1 MIRAIIFD
9 LDGTL
14 INTEPLKAQAYAAA
28 VQRVSG
34 DALSHQQVEDA
45 CWAVV
50 GAAGG
55 EAARTMVERL
65 GLEAALMPL
74 AAAYGVAEPWEAF
87 DRVWLEVYGAMSA
100 DPKLLRDHMWPD
112 TPRLLALARELG
124 CRTGLA
130 TMSYRDETEHVL
142 SALGI
147 GGALEAVVTCDDVE
161 FSKPDPQA
169 YLVAARKLGVPPAEC
184 LALEDTP
191 RGVQAAKGAGM
202 SVIAVATPFTKQA
215 LHASPLVD
223 PAWVVD
229 ERETLLDV
237 VRCRVRESGGLG

>member
-34 DALSHQQVEDA
+34 DALSRQQVMDA

-50 GAAGG
+50 GAAGD

-74 AAAYGVAEPWEAF
+74 AAAYGVAEPWEAL

-112 TPRLLALARELG
+112 TPKLLELARKLG

-130 TMSYRDETEHVL
+130 TMSYLAETEHVL

-161 FSKPDPQA
+161 RSKPDPEA
-169 YLVAARKLGVPPAEC
+169 YCIAARRLGVPPAEC

-191 RGVQAAKGAGM
+191 RGVQAAIGAGM

-215 LHASPLVD
+215 LHNSPRVD
-223 PAWVVD
+223 PAWIVD

-237 VRCRVRESGGLG
+237 VRRRVRESRGLG